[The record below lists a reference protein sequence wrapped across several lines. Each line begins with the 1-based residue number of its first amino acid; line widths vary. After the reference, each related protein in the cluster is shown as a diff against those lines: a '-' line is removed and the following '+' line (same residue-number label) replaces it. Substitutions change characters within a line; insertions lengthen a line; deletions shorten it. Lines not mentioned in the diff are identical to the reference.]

1 MKDKKLEDVL
11 YTVPE
16 VAQLLKTDEP
26 TVRRL
31 ISKKFLMGLKLG
43 RMKVTKIELI
53 RFLKWAN
60 GKDLT
65 DLNNV
70 KEL

>member
-1 MKDKKLEDVL
+1 MEQQFEDVL

-31 ISKKFLMGLKLG
+31 ISKKLLSGLKLG
-43 RMKVTKIELI
+43 RLKVTKAELM
-53 RFLKWAN
+53 RFLEWAN
-60 GKDLT
+60 GKDLS
-65 DLNNV
+65 DLDNI